1 MELSVS
7 LFGSVLVSIF
17 ILLAKFL
24 FPCTQNSIK
33 WQVRRR
39 YREYSSPCVYLH
51 TIGGSIFIPQNIHTA
66 DYILSLRNGTLIHM
80 LLTFRVLFFFAFRC
94 CRFLFVN
101 SLYFPLSLWLLLLYF
116 RHRIGFLK
124 DNHCFLLPAFV
135 FPLCPNYLKDCCCGF
150 VAYQLRIKVENLLLQ
165 YLCYLRVLSRKSSYY
180 H

>member
-51 TIGGSIFIPQNIHTA
+51 TIGGSIFIPQNINTA
-66 DYILSLRNGTLIHM
+66 DYILSLRNGTLIHICYSRFGFFSFSRFAAAAFY
-80 LLTFRVLFFFAFRC
+80 LSTLFT
-94 CRFLFVN
+94 FLFHFDYCFCT
-101 SLYFPLSLWLLLLYF
+101 LD
-116 RHRIGFLK
+116 IGSDF
-124 DNHCFLLPAFV
+124 
-135 FPLCPNYLKDCCCGF
+135 
-150 VAYQLRIKVENLLLQ
+150 
-165 YLCYLRVLSRKSSYY
+165 
-180 H
+180 